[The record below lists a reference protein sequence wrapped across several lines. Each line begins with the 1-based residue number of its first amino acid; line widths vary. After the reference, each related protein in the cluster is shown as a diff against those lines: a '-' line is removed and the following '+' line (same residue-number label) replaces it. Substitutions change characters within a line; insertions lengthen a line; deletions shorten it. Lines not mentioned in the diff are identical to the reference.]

1 MDEIDEVQASSDAS
15 ERYLLRLFV
24 TGSTPRSRRAI
35 ENMRNICESHLEGR
49 YDLEVID
56 IYQQPEAAFS
66 EQVVAVPTLVKLV
79 PGPLRRIIGDLSE
92 TEKVLH
98 SLDLTARPKPLGKN

>member
-1 MDEIDEVQASSDAS
+1 VDEKDNFPANPDDS
-15 ERYLLRLFV
+15 ERYVLRLFV

-35 ENMRNICESHLEGR
+35 ENMRSICESHLEGR

-56 IYQQPEAAFS
+56 IYQQPEAAIS
-66 EQVVAVPTLVKLV
+66 EQVVAVPTLVKLL

-98 SLDLTARPKPLGKN
+98 SLDLAARPEVAEKK